1 MQTAMPPTRPPST
14 PTAERDPP
22 RLLSPQ
28 LAYFQQHGE
37 IFAYHNLFG
46 YLLKMSADLVELLEF
61 HRGTPRTRAE
71 AIERFS
77 GPFSRAQLDEFL
89 DVLIEWSCLV
99 TDPAAELLELGSM
112 IPVRARWVV
121 FHQPSER
128 ELVLWRTDQKGR
140 SHSESAPA
148 WAARLWARIDRRKTL
163 RQLVEEVREVRG
175 EAGDPEAFDRE
186 VQALM
191 STWVHADRQYLR
203 FARTPPPR
211 SEQKWPS
218 YLRSMMPFAPFRPGV
233 DPLPQ
238 SPLEPL
244 ATPVAPPHRY
254 YESEVADAERQFRET
269 ETTLSHLLRMPHP
282 LLGGATYAERLT
294 DALITQGLL
303 RAPGAGEALS
313 ILEIGAG
320 LGHLAQGVLSRLRER
335 HPALFAAARY
345 TILDLS
351 PTLRAAQAR
360 RLAAA
365 SLLDKVTWL
374 GANAEHIELPESSFD
389 LVLSNEVIGDLTNV
403 KLSREL
409 LGLDDEHSPAE
420 SYAAWSAETA
430 ERLGPTGR
438 VLRAYSIDL
447 SDSPAEFFFNVGS
460 VELLERI
467 ARALRP
473 GGGAFLSEYGER
485 SRYPIAGTHLDHI
498 EFSIHFAPLLQ
509 VAERLGLSASL
520 HPVQELIGLER
531 SALTLATTR
540 TYFSSLRAMLLA
552 AGRELDKV
560 AYTREMFEDL
570 IRGAFELEHLGDLR
584 FHPADERCMGLAPHE
599 FKALIIKKP

>member
-1 MQTAMPPTRPPST
+1 MPPTK
-14 PTAERDPP
+14 PTAERDAP

-37 IFAYHNLFG
+37 VFAYHNLFG
-46 YLLKMSADLVELLEF
+46 FLLKMSADLVELLEF
-61 HRGTPRTRAE
+61 HRGTPRTRAQV
-71 AIERFS
+71 AERFA
-77 GPFSRAQLDEFL
+77 GTFSRAQLDEFL
-89 DVLIEWSCLV
+89 DVLGEWSCLI
-99 TDPAAELLELGSM
+99 TDPAAELAELGSM

-128 ELVLWRTDQKGR
+128 ELTLWRTDRQGR

-163 RQLVEEVREVRG
+163 RQLADEVRG
-175 EAGDPEAFDRE
+175 EVRDEAADEAADAEAFFRE

-191 STWVHADRQYLR
+191 NSWVHADRQYLR
-203 FARTPPPR
+203 LARTPPPR
-211 SEQKWPS
+211 SEHQWPS

-233 DPLPQ
+233 DPLPT
-238 SPLEPL
+238 SPLDPL

-269 ETTLSHLLRMPHP
+269 ETTLSHLLRVPHP
-282 LLGGATYAERLT
+282 LLGGATYAQRLT
-294 DALITQGLL
+294 DALITEGLL
-303 RAPGAGEALS
+303 REPGAGASLS

-320 LGHLAQGVLSRLRER
+320 LGHLAEGVLSRLRER
-335 HPALFAAARY
+335 HPALFAAVRY

-351 PTLRAAQAR
+351 PALRAAQAR
-360 RLAAA
+360 RLTEAA
-365 SLLDKVTWL
+365 LLDKVTWL
-374 GANAEHIELPESSFD
+374 GANAEHIELPEASFD

-430 ERLGPTGR
+430 ERLGATGR
-438 VLRAYSIDL
+438 VLRAYAIDL

-460 VELLERI
+460 VDLLERI

-485 SRYPIAGTHLDHI
+485 SRYPIAGTHLDHL

-509 VAERLGLSASL
+509 VAERLGLEAAL
-520 HPVQELIGLER
+520 HSVQELIGLDR

-540 TYFSSLRAMLLA
+540 TYFSSLRAMLAA
-552 AGRELDKV
+552 AGRELDKI
-560 AYTREMFEDL
+560 AYTREMFVEL
-570 IRGAFELEHLGDLR
+570 IRGALDLQHIGDVR
-584 FHPADERCMGLAPHE
+584 FHPVDERCMGLAPHE
-599 FKALIIKKP
+599 FKALIVRKR

>member
-1 MQTAMPPTRPPST
+1 MPPTK
-14 PTAERDPP
+14 PTAERDAP

-37 IFAYHNLFG
+37 VFAYHNLFG
-46 YLLKMSADLVELLEF
+46 FLLKMSADLIELLEF
-61 HRGTPRTRAE
+61 HRDTPRPRAQVV
-71 AIERFS
+71 ERFA
-77 GPFSRAQLDEFL
+77 GTFSRAQLDEFL
-89 DVLIEWSCLV
+89 DVLGEWSCLV
-99 TDPAAELLELGSM
+99 ADPAAERAELWSM

-128 ELVLWRTDQKGR
+128 ELTLWRTDRQGR
-140 SHSESAPA
+140 SYSEGAPA
-148 WAARLWARIDRRKTL
+148 WAARLWARIDRKKTL
-163 RQLVEEVREVRG
+163 RQLVDEVRDAAVD
-175 EAGDPEAFDRE
+175 AEAFDRE

-191 STWVHADRQYLR
+191 NAWVHADRQYLR

-211 SEQKWPS
+211 SEHQWPS
-218 YLRSMMPFAPFRPGV
+218 YLRSMMPFAPLRPGV

-269 ETTLSHLLRMPHP
+269 ETTLSHLLRVPHP
-282 LLGGATYAERLT
+282 LLGGATYAQRLT
-294 DALITQGLL
+294 DALITEGLL
-303 RAPGAGEALS
+303 REPGADEALS

-320 LGHLAQGVLSRLRER
+320 LGHLAEGVLSRLRER
-335 HPALFAAARY
+335 HPKRFAAVRY

-351 PTLRAAQAR
+351 PALRAAQAR
-360 RLAAA
+360 RLAEA

-374 GANAEHIELPESSFD
+374 GANAEHLELPEASFD

-420 SYAAWSAETA
+420 SYAEWSAETT
-430 ERLGPTGR
+430 ERLGATGR

-485 SRYPIAGTHLDHI
+485 SRYPIAGTHLDHL
-498 EFSIHFAPLLQ
+498 EFSIHFAPLMQ
-509 VAERLGLSASL
+509 VAERLGLEASL
-520 HPVQELIGLER
+520 QSVQELIGLDR

-540 TYFSSLRAMLLA
+540 TYFSSLRAMLAA
-552 AGRELDKV
+552 AGRELDKI
-560 AYTREMFEDL
+560 AYTREMFLEL
-570 IRGAFELEHLGDLR
+570 VRGALDLDRIGDVR
-584 FHPADERCMGLAPHE
+584 FHPVDERCMGLAPHE
-599 FKALIIKKP
+599 FKALIVLKR